1 MKLVNIL
8 LIEGRKEDLERKYS
22 GTLSQQVFDYVF
34 NDLFMKKTNY
44 KYGDFLFNSL
54 RYSHPAKW
62 ELDDSLSLL
71 KKFDKLSKNLEKK
84 DINQYEDLSDLSIEL
99 SDYKSK
105 NQSKKIDE
113 TETEKVYE
121 DPNILIVRPLTHKS
135 SCKYG
140 AGTRWCT
147 TDSDKTHYDRYTSGT
162 KGLYYIILKKFD
174 QSNKFYKIAIHKS
187 SSSEDEWYDAKDEP
201 FSKREKDVFNLG
213 APKIIQTINN
223 HYEKLKN
230 EKGSDLLNNVFD
242 DNNTSA
248 SFDVSK
254 DLKVDVPVFV
264 VFRWPGTLDENH
276 YNVMMDLV
284 VNGEIVDRYLLFIL
298 VSFDDDFITMNIELD
313 GDDSITPKVENDL
326 SGKSV
331 FIKFGSEFFKS
342 KSQEDGF
349 RAIMN
354 SAYNLLIRELKYDNK
369 FRELTLK
376 DSKKVWT
383 PNRDSYGYTFKQNKG
398 LIKQLVDSL
407 NSGKKMTKLDFLVNN
422 GKLDTKVENGKTL
435 YSTPGTN
442 MFRPSSDFR
451 GHFSALFNSAVLAG
465 IIAYNKEG
473 SKYYIKKGPNFEDFV
488 RGELT
493 AL

>member
-8 LIEGRKEDLERKYS
+8 ITEGRKEDLERKYS
-22 GTLSQQVFDYVF
+22 KSYGQPQLDYILNHPF
-34 NDLFMKKTNY
+34 IKKTNY
-44 KYGDFLFNSL
+44 KYGDFILKNLS
-54 RYSHPAKW
+54 YPAKS
-62 ELDDSLSLL
+62 EIEDAISLL

-147 TDSDKTHYDRYTSGT
+147 TDKNDTHYDRYTSGAQ
-162 KGLYYIILKKFD
+162 GLYYIILKKFD

-187 SSSEDEWYDAKDEP
+187 PSGEDEWYDARDKL
-201 FSKREKDVFNLG
+201 FSDREKEVFNLG
-213 APKIIQTINN
+213 APKIIQTIDK
-223 HYEKLKN
+223 HYDKLLEEKVGN
-230 EKGSDLLNNVFD
+230 LLNNVFD
-242 DNNTSA
+242 DNNASA

-276 YNVMMDLV
+276 YNVMMNLV

-298 VSFDDDFITMNIELD
+298 VSFDDDFISMNIELD
-313 GDDSITPKVENDL
+313 GEEDFGTKIDTDMSSE
-326 SGKSV
+326 SV
-331 FIKFGSEFFKS
+331 SVKFGTEFFKS
-342 KSQEDGF
+342 KTQEDGF
-349 RAIMN
+349 RSIMN
-354 SAYNLLIRELKYDNK
+354 SVYNTFIRKLKNDNK
-369 FRELTLK
+369 FRALTLK
-376 DSKKVWT
+376 DPRKVWT

-407 NSGKKMTKLDFLVNN
+407 NSGKKMTKLDFLVDN

-465 IIAYNKEG
+465 IIAYDKEG

>member
-8 LIEGRKEDLERKYS
+8 ITEGRKEDLEKKYS
-22 GTLSQQVFDYVF
+22 KSYGQPQLDYIL
-34 NDLFMKKTNY
+34 NDPFIKKTNY
-44 KYGDFLFNSL
+44 KYGDFLLKNLS
-54 RYSHPAKW
+54 YPAKS
-62 ELDDSLSLL
+62 EIMDAISLL

-147 TDSDKTHYDRYTSGT
+147 TDKDETHYDRYTSGIQ
-162 KGLYYIILKKFD
+162 GLYYIILKKFD

-201 FSKREKDVFNLG
+201 FSKREKEVFNLG

-242 DNNTSA
+242 DNDTSA

-298 VSFDDDFITMNIELD
+298 VSFDDDDFITMHIELEGEKDFGTKIDTEMD
-313 GDDSITPKVENDL
+313 GELV
-326 SGKSV
+326 SV
-331 FIKFGSEFFKS
+331 KFGTEFFKS
-342 KSQEDGF
+342 KTQEDGF

-354 SAYNLLIRELKYDNK
+354 SVYFYYLKRLKNDNK
-369 FRELTLK
+369 FRALTLK
-376 DSKKVWT
+376 DPRKVWT
-383 PNRDSYGYTFKQNKG
+383 PNRPSYGYTFKQNKG
-398 LIKQLVDSL
+398 LIKKLVDSL
-407 NSGKKMTKLDFLVNN
+407 NSGKKMTKLDFLVDT
-422 GKLDTKVENGKTL
+422 GKLEKKEENGKTL
-435 YSTPGTN
+435 YSTPDTK

-465 IIAYNKEG
+465 IIAYDKEG

>member
-8 LIEGRKEDLERKYS
+8 LIEGRKEDLEKKYS
-22 GTLSQQVFDYVF
+22 KTYSQEQLDYIL
-34 NDLFMKKTNY
+34 NDPFIKKTNY
-44 KYGDFLFNSL
+44 KYGDFLLKNLSW
-54 RYSHPAKW
+54 PAKS
-62 ELDDSLSLL
+62 EIEDVISLL
-71 KKFDKLSKNLEKK
+71 KKFDKFSKNLDKK

-162 KGLYYIILKKFD
+162 QGLYYIILKKFD

-187 SSSEDEWYDAKDEP
+187 ASGEDEWYDAKDEP
-201 FSKREKDVFNLG
+201 FSKREKEVFNLG

-223 HYEKLKN
+223 HYENLKN
-230 EKGSDLLNNVFD
+230 KKGSDLLNNVFG

-248 SFDVSK
+248 SFDVST

-298 VSFDDDFITMNIELD
+298 VSFDDDFINMNIELD
-313 GDDSITPKVENDL
+313 GEEDFGTNIDTDMSSE
-326 SGKSV
+326 SV
-331 FIKFGSEFFKS
+331 SLNFGTEFFKS
-342 KSQEDGF
+342 KTQEDGF
-349 RAIMN
+349 RSIMN
-354 SAYNLLIRELKYDNK
+354 SVYFYYLKRLKNDNK
-369 FRELTLK
+369 FRALTLK
-376 DSKKVWT
+376 DPKKVWS
-383 PNRDSYGYTFKQNKG
+383 PNRPSYGYTFKQNKG
-398 LIKQLVDSL
+398 LIKQLVDSI
-407 NSGKKMTKLDFLVNN
+407 NSGKKITKLDFLVDT
-422 GKLDTKVENGKTL
+422 GKLEKKEENGKTL
-435 YSTPGTN
+435 YSTPGTK

-465 IIAYNKEG
+465 IITYDKEG

>member
-8 LIEGRKEDLERKYS
+8 LIEGRKEDLEKKYS
-22 GTLSQQVFDYVF
+22 KTYSQEQLDYIL
-34 NDLFMKKTNY
+34 NDPFIKKTNY
-44 KYGDFLFNSL
+44 KYGDFLLKNLSW
-54 RYSHPAKW
+54 PAKS
-62 ELDDSLSLL
+62 EIEDVISLL
-71 KKFDKLSKNLEKK
+71 KKFDKFSKNLEKK
-84 DINQYEDLSDLSIEL
+84 DINQYVDLSDLSIEL

-105 NQSKKIDE
+105 NQSKKIDD

-147 TDSDKTHYDRYTSGT
+147 TDKDETHYDRYTSGT
-162 KGLYYIILKKFD
+162 QGLYYIILKKFD

-201 FSKREKDVFNLG
+201 FSKREKEVFNLG

-298 VSFDDDFITMNIELD
+298 VSFDDDDFITMHIELEGEKDFGTKIDTEMD
-313 GDDSITPKVENDL
+313 GELV
-326 SGKSV
+326 SV
-331 FIKFGSEFFKS
+331 KFGTEFFKS
-342 KSQEDGF
+342 KTQEDGF

-354 SAYNLLIRELKYDNK
+354 SVYFYYLKRLKNDNK
-369 FRELTLK
+369 FRALTLK
-376 DSKKVWT
+376 DPRKVWT
-383 PNRDSYGYTFKQNKG
+383 PNRPSYGYTFKQNKG
-398 LIKQLVDSL
+398 LIKKLVDSL
-407 NSGKKMTKLDFLVNN
+407 NSGKKMTKLDFLVDT
-422 GKLDTKVENGKTL
+422 GKLEKKEENGKTL
-435 YSTPGTN
+435 YSTPDTK

-465 IIAYNKEG
+465 IIAYDKEG

>member
-1 MKLVNIL
+1 MDAI
-8 LIEGRKEDLERKYS
+8 
-22 GTLSQQVFDYVF
+22 
-34 NDLFMKKTNY
+34 
-44 KYGDFLFNSL
+44 
-54 RYSHPAKW
+54 
-62 ELDDSLSLL
+62 SLL

-147 TDSDKTHYDRYTSGT
+147 TDKDETHYDRYTSGIQ
-162 KGLYYIILKKFD
+162 GLYYIILKKFD

-201 FSKREKDVFNLG
+201 FSKREKEVFNLG

-298 VSFDDDFITMNIELD
+298 VSFDDDDFITMHIELEGEKDFGTKIDTEMD
-313 GDDSITPKVENDL
+313 GELV
-326 SGKSV
+326 SV
-331 FIKFGSEFFKS
+331 KFGTEFFKS
-342 KSQEDGF
+342 KTQEDGF

-354 SAYNLLIRELKYDNK
+354 SVYFYYLKRLKNDNK
-369 FRELTLK
+369 FRALTLK
-376 DSKKVWT
+376 DPRKVWT
-383 PNRDSYGYTFKQNKG
+383 PNRPSYGYTFKQNKG
-398 LIKQLVDSL
+398 LIKKLVDSL
-407 NSGKKMTKLDFLVNN
+407 NSGKKMTKLDFLVDT
-422 GKLDTKVENGKTL
+422 GKLEKKEENGKTL
-435 YSTPGTN
+435 YSTPDTK

-465 IIAYNKEG
+465 IIAYDKEG

>member
-8 LIEGRKEDLERKYS
+8 ITEGRKEDLERKYS
-22 GTLSQQVFDYVF
+22 KSYGQPQLDYILNHPF
-34 NDLFMKKTNY
+34 IKKTNY
-44 KYGDFLFNSL
+44 KYGDFILKNLS
-54 RYSHPAKW
+54 YPAKS
-62 ELDDSLSLL
+62 EIEDAISLL

-147 TDSDKTHYDRYTSGT
+147 TDKNDTHYDRYTSGAQ
-162 KGLYYIILKKFD
+162 GLYYIILKKFD

-187 SSSEDEWYDAKDEP
+187 PSGEDEWYDARDKL
-201 FSKREKDVFNLG
+201 FSDREKEVFNLG
-213 APKIIQTINN
+213 APKIIQTIDK
-223 HYEKLKN
+223 HYDKLLEEKVGN
-230 EKGSDLLNNVFD
+230 LLNNVFD
-242 DNNTSA
+242 DNNASA

-276 YNVMMDLV
+276 YNVMMNLV
-284 VNGEIVDRYLLFIL
+284 VNGEIVGRYLLFIL
-298 VSFDDDFITMNIELD
+298 VSFDDDFISMNIELD
-313 GDDSITPKVENDL
+313 GEEDFGTKIDTDMSSE
-326 SGKSV
+326 SV
-331 FIKFGSEFFKS
+331 SVKFGTEFFKS
-342 KSQEDGF
+342 KTQEDGF
-349 RAIMN
+349 RSIMN
-354 SAYNLLIRELKYDNK
+354 SVYNTFIRKLKNDNK
-369 FRELTLK
+369 FRALTLK
-376 DSKKVWT
+376 DPRKVWT

-407 NSGKKMTKLDFLVNN
+407 NSGKKMTKLDFLVDN

-465 IIAYNKEG
+465 IIAYDKEG

>member
-1 MKLVNIL
+1 MKLVNV
-8 LIEGRKEDLERKYS
+8 LITEGRKEDLEKKYS
-22 GTLSQQVFDYVF
+22 KSLSKEVFNYVF
-34 NDLFMKKTNY
+34 NDPFMKKTNY
-44 KYGDFLFNSL
+44 KYGDFLLKNLS
-54 RYSHPAKW
+54 YPAKS
-62 ELDDSLSLL
+62 EIDSAISLL
-71 KKFDKLSKNLEKK
+71 KKFDKFSKNLEKK

-113 TETEKVYE
+113 TDTEKVYE
-121 DPNILIVRPLTHKS
+121 DPNVLIVRPLTHKS

-147 TDSDKTHYDRYTSGT
+147 TNSDKTHYDRYTSGAQ
-162 KGLYYIILKKFD
+162 GLYYIILKKFD

-187 SSSEDEWYDAKDEP
+187 PSGEDEWYDAQDKP
-201 FSKREKDVFNLG
+201 FSDREKEVFNLG
-213 APKIIQTINN
+213 APKIIQTIDN
-223 HYEKLKN
+223 HYGELMEEKLGN
-230 EKGSDLLNNVFD
+230 LLNNVFD
-242 DNNTSA
+242 DSHTSA
-248 SFDVSK
+248 SFDVSE

-264 VFRWPGTLDENH
+264 VFRWPGSIDENH

-298 VSFDDDFITMNIELD
+298 VSFKDDFITMNIELD
-313 GDDSITPKVENDL
+313 GDDSITPKIDNDL

-331 FIKFGSEFFKS
+331 FIKFGTEFFKS

-349 RAIMN
+349 IAIMN
-354 SAYNLLIRELKYDNK
+354 SVYNLFIKELKHDNK

-376 DSKKVWT
+376 DPRKVWN
-383 PNRDSYGYTFKQNKG
+383 PNRTSYGYTFKQNKG

-407 NSGKKMTKLDFLVNN
+407 NSGKKITKLDFLTDI
-422 GKLDTKVENGKTL
+422 GRLDKKEENGKTL
-435 YSTPGTN
+435 YAIHGGKE
-442 MFRPSSDFR
+442 FKPSSEFR
-451 GHFSALFNSAVLAG
+451 GHFSAFFNSAVLAG
-465 IIAYNKEG
+465 IIAYDKEG
-473 SKYYIKKGPNFEDFV
+473 QKFYIKKGPNFEDFV

>member
-8 LIEGRKEDLERKYS
+8 LIEGRKEDLEKKYS
-22 GTLSQQVFDYVF
+22 KSYGPNQLNYIL
-34 NDLFMKKTNY
+34 NDPFIKKTNY
-44 KYGDFLFNSL
+44 KYGDFLFKNLS
-54 RYSHPAKW
+54 YPAKS
-62 ELDDSLSLL
+62 EIDDAISLL
-71 KKFDKLSKNLEKK
+71 KKFDKFSKNLEKK

-113 TETEKVYE
+113 TDTEKVYE
-121 DPNILIVRPLTHKS
+121 DPNVLIVRPLTHKS

-147 TDSDKTHYDRYTSGT
+147 TDYDKTHFDRYTSGAQ
-162 KGLYYIILKKFD
+162 GLYYIILKKFD

-187 SSSEDEWYDAKDEP
+187 PSGEDEWYDAQDKP
-201 FSKREKDVFNLG
+201 FSDREKEVFNLG
-213 APKIIQTINN
+213 APKIIQTIDN
-223 HYEKLKN
+223 HYDKLMQEKVGN
-230 EKGSDLLNNVFD
+230 LLNNVFD
-242 DNNTSA
+242 DSHTSW
-248 SFDVSK
+248 SFDVST

-264 VFRWPGTLDENH
+264 IFRWPGTLDENR
-276 YNVMMDLV
+276 YNVIMDLV
-284 VNGEIVDRYLLFIL
+284 VNGEIVDRYLLYIL
-298 VSFDDDFITMNIELD
+298 VSFEDDFIKMYIELD
-313 GDDSITPKVENDL
+313 GEEDFGTKIDTDMSSE
-326 SGKSV
+326 SV
-331 FIKFGSEFFKS
+331 SLKFGTEFFKS
-342 KSQEDGF
+342 KTQEDGF
-349 RAIMN
+349 RSIMT
-354 SAYNLLIRELKYDNK
+354 SVYNYYLKRIKNDNK
-369 FRELTLK
+369 FRALTLK
-376 DSKKVWT
+376 EPKKVWT
-383 PNRDSYGYTFKQNKG
+383 PNRMSYGYTFKQNKG

-407 NSGKKMTKLDFLVNN
+407 NSGEKMTKLDFLVDN

-465 IIAYNKEG
+465 IIAYDKEG

-493 AL
+493 SL

>member
-8 LIEGRKEDLERKYS
+8 LIEGRKEDLEKKYS
-22 GTLSQQVFDYVF
+22 KTYSQEQLDYIL
-34 NDLFMKKTNY
+34 NDPFIKKTNY
-44 KYGDFLFNSL
+44 KYGDFLLKNLSW
-54 RYSHPAKW
+54 PAKS
-62 ELDDSLSLL
+62 EIEDVISLL
-71 KKFDKLSKNLEKK
+71 KKFDKFSKNLEKK
-84 DINQYEDLSDLSIEL
+84 DINQYVDLSDLSIEL

-105 NQSKKIDE
+105 NQSKKIDD

-147 TDSDKTHYDRYTSGT
+147 TDYDKTHYDRYTSGT
-162 KGLYYIILKKFD
+162 QGLYYIILKKFD

-201 FSKREKDVFNLG
+201 FSKREKEVFNLG

-242 DNNTSA
+242 DNDTSA

-298 VSFDDDFITMNIELD
+298 VSFDDDDFITMHIELEGEKDFGTKIDTEMD
-313 GDDSITPKVENDL
+313 GELV
-326 SGKSV
+326 SV
-331 FIKFGSEFFKS
+331 KFGTEFFKS
-342 KSQEDGF
+342 KTQEDGF

-354 SAYNLLIRELKYDNK
+354 SVYFYYLKRLKNDNK
-369 FRELTLK
+369 FRALTLK
-376 DSKKVWT
+376 DPRKVWT
-383 PNRDSYGYTFKQNKG
+383 PNRPSYGYTFKQNKG

-407 NSGKKMTKLDFLVNN
+407 NSGKKMTKLDFLVDT
-422 GKLDTKVENGKTL
+422 GKLEKKEENGKIL
-435 YSTPGTN
+435 YSTPDTK

-465 IIAYNKEG
+465 IIAYDKEG

>member
-8 LIEGRKEDLERKYS
+8 ITEGRKEDLEKKYS
-22 GTLSQQVFDYVF
+22 KSYGQPQLDYIL
-34 NDLFMKKTNY
+34 NDPFIKKTNY
-44 KYGDFLFNSL
+44 KYGDFLLKNLS
-54 RYSHPAKW
+54 YPAKS
-62 ELDDSLSLL
+62 EIMDAISLL

-147 TDSDKTHYDRYTSGT
+147 TDKDETHYDRYTSGIQ
-162 KGLYYIILKKFD
+162 GLYYIILKKFD

-201 FSKREKDVFNLG
+201 FSKREKEVFNLG

-242 DNNTSA
+242 DNNTSV

-298 VSFDDDFITMNIELD
+298 VSFDDDDFITMHIELEGEKDFGTKIDTEMD
-313 GDDSITPKVENDL
+313 GELV
-326 SGKSV
+326 SV
-331 FIKFGSEFFKS
+331 KFGTEFFKS
-342 KSQEDGF
+342 KTQEDGF

-354 SAYNLLIRELKYDNK
+354 SVYFYYLKRLKNDNK
-369 FRELTLK
+369 FRALTLK
-376 DSKKVWT
+376 DPRKVWT
-383 PNRDSYGYTFKQNKG
+383 PNRPSYGYTFKQNKG
-398 LIKQLVDSL
+398 LIKKLVDSL
-407 NSGKKMTKLDFLVNN
+407 NSGKKMTKLDFLVDT
-422 GKLDTKVENGKTL
+422 GKLEKKEENGKTL
-435 YSTPGTN
+435 YSTPDTK

-465 IIAYNKEG
+465 IIAYDKEG

>member
-8 LIEGRKEDLERKYS
+8 LIEGRKEDLEKKYS
-22 GTLSQQVFDYVF
+22 KTYSQEQLDYIL
-34 NDLFMKKTNY
+34 NDPFIKKTNY
-44 KYGDFLFNSL
+44 KYGDFLLKNLSW
-54 RYSHPAKW
+54 PAKS
-62 ELDDSLSLL
+62 EIEDVISLL
-71 KKFDKLSKNLEKK
+71 KKFDKFSKNLEKK

-147 TDSDKTHYDRYTSGT
+147 TDKDETHYDRYTSGIQ
-162 KGLYYIILKKFD
+162 GLYYIILKKFD

-201 FSKREKDVFNLG
+201 FSKREKEVFNLG

-242 DNNTSA
+242 DNNTSV

-276 YNVMMDLV
+276 YNVIMDLV

-298 VSFDDDFITMNIELD
+298 VSFDDDDFITMHIELEGEKDFGTKIDTEMD
-313 GDDSITPKVENDL
+313 GELL
-326 SGKSV
+326 SV
-331 FIKFGSEFFKS
+331 KFGTEFFKS
-342 KSQEDGF
+342 KTQEDGF

-354 SAYNLLIRELKYDNK
+354 SVYFYYLKRLKNDNK
-369 FRELTLK
+369 FRALTLK
-376 DSKKVWT
+376 DPRKVWT
-383 PNRDSYGYTFKQNKG
+383 PNRPSYGYTFKQNKG

-407 NSGKKMTKLDFLVNN
+407 NSGKKMTKLDFLVDT
-422 GKLDTKVENGKTL
+422 GKLEKKEENGKIL
-435 YSTPGTN
+435 YSTPDTK

-465 IIAYNKEG
+465 IIAYDKEG

>member
-8 LIEGRKEDLERKYS
+8 ITEGRKEDLEKKYS
-22 GTLSQQVFDYVF
+22 KSYGQPQLDYIL
-34 NDLFMKKTNY
+34 NDPFIKKTNY
-44 KYGDFLFNSL
+44 KYGDFLLKNLS
-54 RYSHPAKW
+54 YPAKS
-62 ELDDSLSLL
+62 EIMDAISLL

-147 TDSDKTHYDRYTSGT
+147 TDKDETHYDRYTSGIQ
-162 KGLYYIILKKFD
+162 GLYYIILKKFD

-201 FSKREKDVFNLG
+201 FSKREKEVFNLG

-298 VSFDDDFITMNIELD
+298 VSFDDDDFITMHIELEGEKDFGTKIDTEMD
-313 GDDSITPKVENDL
+313 GELV
-326 SGKSV
+326 SV
-331 FIKFGSEFFKS
+331 KFGTEFFKS
-342 KSQEDGF
+342 KTQEDGF

-354 SAYNLLIRELKYDNK
+354 SVYFYYLKRLKNDNK
-369 FRELTLK
+369 FRALTLK
-376 DSKKVWT
+376 DPRKVWT
-383 PNRDSYGYTFKQNKG
+383 PNRPSYGYTFKQNKG
-398 LIKQLVDSL
+398 LIKKLVDSL
-407 NSGKKMTKLDFLVNN
+407 NSGKKMTKLDFLVDT
-422 GKLDTKVENGKTL
+422 GKLEKKEENGKTL
-435 YSTPGTN
+435 YSTPDTK

-465 IIAYNKEG
+465 IIAYDKEG

>member
-8 LIEGRKEDLERKYS
+8 LIEGRKEDLEKKYS
-22 GTLSQQVFDYVF
+22 KTYSQEQLDYIL
-34 NDLFMKKTNY
+34 NDPFIKKTNY
-44 KYGDFLFNSL
+44 KYGDFLLKNLSW
-54 RYSHPAKW
+54 PAKS
-62 ELDDSLSLL
+62 EIEDVISLL
-71 KKFDKLSKNLEKK
+71 KKFDKFSKNLEKK
-84 DINQYEDLSDLSIEL
+84 DINQYVDLSDLSIEL

-105 NQSKKIDE
+105 NQSKKIDD

-147 TDSDKTHYDRYTSGT
+147 TDNDKTHYDRYTSGIQ
-162 KGLYYIILKKFD
+162 GLYYIILKKFD

-187 SSSEDEWYDAKDEP
+187 PSGEDEWYDAKDEP
-201 FSKREKDVFNLG
+201 FSKREKEVFNLG

-223 HYEKLKN
+223 HYENLKN
-230 EKGSDLLNNVFD
+230 KKGSDLLNNVFG

-248 SFDVSK
+248 SFDVST

-298 VSFDDDFITMNIELD
+298 VSFDDDFINMNIELD
-313 GDDSITPKVENDL
+313 GEEDFGTNIDTDMSSE
-326 SGKSV
+326 SV
-331 FIKFGSEFFKS
+331 SLKFGTEFFKS
-342 KSQEDGF
+342 KTQEDGF

-354 SAYNLLIRELKYDNK
+354 SVYFYYLKRLKNDNK
-369 FRELTLK
+369 FRALTLK
-376 DSKKVWT
+376 DPKKVWS
-383 PNRDSYGYTFKQNKG
+383 PNRPSYGYTFKQNKG
-398 LIKQLVDSL
+398 LIKQLVDSI
-407 NSGKKMTKLDFLVNN
+407 NSGKKITKLDFLVDT
-422 GKLDTKVENGKTL
+422 GKLEKKEENGKTL
-435 YSTPGTN
+435 YSTPGTK

-465 IIAYNKEG
+465 IIAYDKEG

>member
-34 NDLFMKKTNY
+34 NDPFMKKTNY
-44 KYGDFLFNSL
+44 KYGNFLFNSL

-71 KKFDKLSKNLEKK
+71 KKFDKFSKNLEKK

-105 NQSKKIDE
+105 NQSKKIDD

-147 TDSDKTHYDRYTSGT
+147 TDYDKTHYDRYTSGT
-162 KGLYYIILKKFD
+162 QGLYYIILKKFD

-187 SSSEDEWYDAKDEP
+187 PSGEDEWYDAQDQP
-201 FSKREKDVFNLG
+201 FSKREKEVFNLG

-223 HYEKLKN
+223 HYENLKN
-230 EKGSDLLNNVFD
+230 KKGSDLLNNVFD
-242 DNNTSA
+242 NNDASA
-248 SFDVSK
+248 SFDVST

-284 VNGEIVDRYLLFIL
+284 VNGKIVDRYLLYIL
-298 VSFDDDFITMNIELD
+298 VSFEDDFIDMNIELD
-313 GDDSITPKVENDL
+313 GEEGFETNTDTDMSGESI
-326 SGKSV
+326 
-331 FIKFGSEFFKS
+331 FIKYGTEFFKS
-342 KSQEDGF
+342 KTPENGF
-349 RAIMN
+349 RAIMD
-354 SAYNLLIRELKYDNK
+354 SVYRYYLRRLKNDNK
-369 FRELTLK
+369 FRALTLK
-376 DSKKVWT
+376 DPRKVWT

-398 LIKQLVDSL
+398 LIKQLVDSI
-407 NSGKKMTKLDFLVNN
+407 NSGKKITKLDFLVDT
-422 GKLDTKVENGKTL
+422 GKLEKKEENGKTL
-435 YSTPGTN
+435 YSTPGTK

-465 IIAYNKEG
+465 IIAYDKEG

>member
-8 LIEGRKEDLERKYS
+8 ITEGRKEDLEKKYS
-22 GTLSQQVFDYVF
+22 KSYGQPQLDYIL
-34 NDLFMKKTNY
+34 NDPFIKKTNY
-44 KYGDFLFNSL
+44 KYGDFLLKNLS
-54 RYSHPAKW
+54 YPAKS
-62 ELDDSLSLL
+62 EIMDAISLL

-147 TDSDKTHYDRYTSGT
+147 TDKDETHYDRYTSGIQ
-162 KGLYYIILKKFD
+162 GLYYIILKKFD

-201 FSKREKDVFNLG
+201 FSKREKEVFNLG

-242 DNNTSA
+242 DNDTSA

-298 VSFDDDFITMNIELD
+298 VSFDDDDFITMHIELEGEKDFGTKIDTEMD
-313 GDDSITPKVENDL
+313 GELV
-326 SGKSV
+326 SV
-331 FIKFGSEFFKS
+331 KFGTEFFKS
-342 KSQEDGF
+342 KTQEDGF

-354 SAYNLLIRELKYDNK
+354 SVYFYYLKRLKNDNK
-369 FRELTLK
+369 FRALTLK
-376 DSKKVWT
+376 DPRKVWT
-383 PNRDSYGYTFKQNKG
+383 PNRPSYGYTFKQNKG
-398 LIKQLVDSL
+398 LIKKLVDSL
-407 NSGKKMTKLDFLVNN
+407 NSGKKMTKLDFLVDIGSLQKKDVN
-422 GKLDTKVENGKTL
+422 GKPY
-435 YSTPGTN
+435 YSHKN
-442 MFRPSSDFR
+442 QNNWQIPSAFR
-451 GHFSALFNSAVLAG
+451 GQLSGLFNSARLAG
-465 IIAYNKEG
+465 ILDYDKKGNQF
-473 SKYYIKKGPNFEDFV
+473 YLKKGPNFEAFKS
-488 RGELT
+488 GQLSEL
-493 AL
+493 

>member
-8 LIEGRKEDLERKYS
+8 ITEGRKEDLEKKYS
-22 GTLSQQVFDYVF
+22 KSYGQPQLDYIL
-34 NDLFMKKTNY
+34 NDPFIKKTNY
-44 KYGDFLFNSL
+44 KYGDFLLKNLS
-54 RYSHPAKW
+54 YPAKS
-62 ELDDSLSLL
+62 EIMDAISLL

-147 TDSDKTHYDRYTSGT
+147 TDKDETHYDRYTSGIQ
-162 KGLYYIILKKFD
+162 GLYYIILKKFD

-201 FSKREKDVFNLG
+201 FSKREKEVFNLG

-298 VSFDDDFITMNIELD
+298 VSFDDDDFITMHIELEGEKDFGTKIDTEMD
-313 GDDSITPKVENDL
+313 GELV
-326 SGKSV
+326 SV
-331 FIKFGSEFFKS
+331 KFGTEFFKS
-342 KSQEDGF
+342 KTQEDGF

-354 SAYNLLIRELKYDNK
+354 SVYFYYLKRLKNDNK

-376 DSKKVWT
+376 DSKKVWS
-383 PNRDSYGYTFKQNKG
+383 PNRASYGYTFKQNKG
-398 LIKQLVDSL
+398 LIKKLVDSL
-407 NSGKKMTKLDFLVNN
+407 NSGKKMTKLDFLVDT
-422 GKLDTKVENGKTL
+422 GKLEKKEENGKTL
-435 YSTPGTN
+435 YSTPDTK